1 MENLHPWIDITF
13 PISNGMTTWPGD
25 IPVQLRRTATIGVL
39 GSDANVS
46 TLSLSAHTGTHIDA
60 PLHFIKG
67 GKDITQIPVEDLIGY
82 SKIFHITDP
91 QQITFSELKEMPIED
106 GDILLFRTRNSDKM
120 WINTPFKE
128 DYVYL
133 STSAAKY
140 LVKMG
145 VRCIGVDYLSVGGM
159 ENGVDVH
166 RILLNA
172 GITIIEGLRMQDVVP
187 GLYEIIAMPMKIHGA
202 DGAPA
207 RVVVRRITD
216 SENDEAPL

>member
-25 IPVQLRRTATIGVL
+25 TSVQLHRNATIGVQ

-46 TLSLSAHTGTHIDA
+46 SLSLSAHTGTHIDA

-67 GKDITQIPVEDLIGY
+67 GKDITQIPLNDLIGY
-82 SKIFHITDP
+82 TKIFHITDP
-91 QQITFSELKEMPIED
+91 QQITFSELKELPIEE
-106 GDILLFRTRNSDKM
+106 GDTLLFRTRNSDKN
-120 WINTPFKE
+120 WISAPFMN

-133 STSAAKY
+133 STNAARY
-140 LVKMG
+140 LVRMG
-145 VRCIGVDYLSVGGM
+145 VRSIGVDYLSVGGM
-159 ENGVDVH
+159 TNGVDVH

-172 GITIIEGLRMQDVVP
+172 GINIIEGLRLQDVVP
-187 GLYEIIAMPMKIHGA
+187 GLYEFIALPLKIHGA

-207 RVVVRRITD
+207 RVVIRRITD
-216 SENDEAPL
+216 SENDDAPL